1 MKKTIAGILA
11 LLCVLSPLNRSWLPS
26 GGGNS
31 SIIMEANAASNQTEV
46 PDPGI
51 NAGDYSYKYADTQIY
66 TTKIVQEKG
75 FGSWPSDDNKY
86 QYAIFEVT
94 VTTSGESGPLVDEY
108 VIGITKANENLI
120 TVDLTND
127 IDVPSNVLEAIE
139 DPKKNKK
146 QLSLN
151 GRNVRYLGDSSFA
164 DSYLKEINLD
174 GVEYIGNSVFNKCA
188 YITKIEIPQSVK
200 YIGKNVFS
208 ASGLKTLVVHNDM
221 PVIPEGL
228 CMGTKLTKIE
238 FDHPEFIRYIGAS
251 AFANSSVPAPLF
263 MTSYGDDVSGYEKL
277 TVGEKAYT
285 GCTSI
290 KSIVATDNVVAFGE
304 SSFSGCTSLTELK
317 CGNNLTDIYGSA
329 FFKCTALKDI
339 TFNGVLRTLGNS
351 CFSGCT
357 SIKEISGIPETMS
370 DLYYTENN
378 IPRGLGTGVFKNCT
392 ALISCTLPEALTII
406 PASTFSGC
414 TAFTTIVFNKKSGGS
429 NIRTIGAGA
438 FSKCTSLLKAK
449 FENVIVIEPSAYSDC
464 TSLLEADFPA
474 AEVIGGSEDTKER
487 GKIADKYFD
496 AENNVISGKGEAFL
510 NCTKLEKANIPSSKY
525 IFQNSFKNCK
535 SMTSFKAGNCEI
547 VGNYALDG
555 CSAIKEITLLSKQ
568 YGNAAPTKSN
578 TKDGFIFQ
586 NCSSAENITIDSTSL
601 ETFPFKTPNG
611 FFNGC
616 TNLAEIEGD
625 FSQVR
630 IVSTKTFSGCEAL
643 KEMICN
649 SILIVESDAF
659 SNCLSLTRIAPKGE
673 LTLNAEDYGD
683 NAFLNCPKLVF
694 KVDSTISTVGK
705 NAFKNSGVTEVNITA
720 MKDGTVVIGNN
731 AFADCANL
739 TTANIYSGDAAKFSI
754 GDGIFA
760 NCPKL
765 KEAKYEGSIIT
776 ASMYK
781 NCPLLEKLTTNAK
794 NIKESA
800 FDGDTKLAIV
810 ADMNDTSK
818 SIIADEINQY
828 AFRNCKALKVFPAN
842 QETVLKGVSIFENC
856 ASIPEAEVGMLTVS
870 MFSGCTSLSDVKLKD
885 TIEEIPKSAF
895 AKCSSLKEIDIE
907 NMNNIGANAFDGAG
921 LTSVKLNDAQN
932 VYASAFANCSALKSV
947 DVTAAKVDSKAFN
960 NCISLTDAVLNVST
974 IGTNAFDGCST
985 LTNVE
990 FNGLTSL
997 GANAFANCTAL
1008 KQLTIKGNPTMGT
1021 KCVGFKNGKA
1031 DPDFILLGDTGSKVE
1046 NYAKSNN
1053 IKFYDADT
1061 YDPTAITTTTT
1072 TTKTTTTTTKTT
1084 TTTTSK
1090 TTSKSGNGNL
1100 LPGDA
1105 NCDKEVDLS
1114 DAVLIMQSLANP
1126 DKYGVNGTDS
1136 KHITS
1141 QGLDNADV
1149 YERGSGVTTYDALQI
1164 QKYLLKSV
1172 SSLS

>member
-11 LLCVLSPLNRSWLPS
+11 LLCVLSPLNGSWLPS

-31 SIIMEANAASNQTEV
+31 SIVMEAYAASNQTEV
-46 PDPGI
+46 PNPGI

-75 FGSWPSDDNKY
+75 FGSWKSDDGKY
-86 QYAIFEVT
+86 SYGIFEIT
-94 VTTSGESGPLVDEY
+94 VTTSGETGPLVNEY
-108 VIGITKANENLI
+108 VIGITGANENLI
-120 TVDLTND
+120 KVDLTND
-127 IDVPSNVLEAIE
+127 IDVPANVLEAIE
-139 DPKKNKK
+139 NPKINKK

-151 GRNVRYLGDSSFA
+151 GRNVRYLGDNAFTN
-164 DSYLKEINLD
+164 SYLKEINLD
-174 GVEYIGNSVFNKCA
+174 GVEYIGNSVFSKCA
-188 YITKIEIPQSVK
+188 YITKIEIPKSVK
-200 YIGKNVFS
+200 YLGKNVFS
-208 ASGLKTLVVHNDM
+208 DSGLKTLEVHNDM

-228 CMGTKLTKIE
+228 CSGTKLTKLE
-238 FDHPEFIRYIGAS
+238 FDHPEFIRYIGSS

-263 MTSYGDDVSGYEKL
+263 MTSYGEDTSGYEPL
-277 TVGEKAYT
+277 TVGTKAYA

-290 KSIVATDNVVAFGE
+290 KSIIATDNVVSFGE
-304 SSFSGCTSLTELK
+304 SSFNGCTSLTELK
-317 CGNNLTDIYGSA
+317 CGNSLTDINYQA
-329 FFKCTALKDI
+329 FYKCTALKDI
-339 TFNGVLRTLGNS
+339 EFNNVLRTIGS
-351 CFSGCT
+351 ECFSSCT
-357 SIKEISGIPETMS
+357 SIKEISGIPETIK
-370 DLYYTENN
+370 DG
-378 IPRGLGTGVFKNCT
+378 GLGTGVFSNCT
-392 ALISCTLPEALTII
+392 ALISCTLPESLTII
-406 PASTFSGC
+406 PAKTFLGC
-414 TAFTTIVFNKKSGGS
+414 TAFTTIDFNQHSGGN
-429 NIRTIGAGA
+429 NIRTIGASA
-438 FSKCTSLLKAK
+438 FSKCTSLLSAK
-449 FENVIVIEPSAYSDC
+449 FKNVIVIESSAYSDC
-464 TSLLEADFPA
+464 SSLLEADFPA
-474 AEVIGGSEDTKER
+474 AEYIGGTEAEER
-487 GKIADKYFD
+487 GKIIEKELNTKTYTMS
-496 AENNVISGKGEAFL
+496 SGGSTFV
-510 NCTKLEKANIPSSKY
+510 NCTALETVNISSSKY
-525 IFQNSFKNCK
+525 IFPSSFKNCK
-535 SMTSFKAGNCEI
+535 SMTSFKAGKCEI
-547 VGNYALDG
+547 VGNNALDG
-555 CSAIKEITLLSKQ
+555 CSAIKEITLLSTQ
-568 YGNAAPTKSN
+568 YGNHAPTKSN
-578 TKDGFIFQ
+578 KSDGFIFQ
-586 NCSSAENITIDSTSL
+586 NCSSAEKITIDSTFL
-601 ETFPFKTPNG
+601 ENFPYKTPNG

-616 TNLAEIEGD
+616 TKLAEIEGD
-625 FSQVR
+625 FSQVQ

-828 AFRNCKALKVFPAN
+828 AFRNCKALTVFPAN
-842 QETVLKGVSIFENC
+842 QETVLKGASIFENC
-856 ASIPEAEVGMLTVS
+856 ASIPNAEVGMLTAS
-870 MFSGCTSLSDVKLKD
+870 IFSGCTSLSDVKLKD

-921 LTSVKLNDAQN
+921 LTSVKLNNAQTVN
-932 VYASAFANCSALKSV
+932 ASAFANCSALKSV
-947 DVTAAKVDSKAFN
+947 DVTASKIDSKAFN
-960 NCISLTDAVLNVST
+960 NCSALTDAVLNVST
-974 IGTNAFDGCST
+974 IGANAFDGCST

-1008 KQLTIKGNPTMGT
+1008 KQLTIKGEPTMGS
-1021 KCVGFKNGKA
+1021 KCVGYKNGKA

-1084 TTTTSK
+1084 TTTSK

-1126 DKYGVNGTDS
+1126 DKYGVKGTDS

-1164 QKYLLKSV
+1164 QKYLLKSI

>member
-11 LLCVLSPLNRSWLPS
+11 LLCVLSPLNGSWLPS
-26 GGGNS
+26 GGESS

-51 NAGDYSYKYADTQIY
+51 NAGDYNYAYADTQRYSTSFSLVSNKWKSEDEKFTYGIY
-66 TTKIVQEKG
+66 KIRINPLDPKEEA
-75 FGSWPSDDNKY
+75 PL
-86 QYAIFEVT
+86 AI
-94 VTTSGESGPLVDEY
+94 DECI
-108 VIGITKANENLI
+108 IGIYAANENVI
-120 TVDLTND
+120 DVDLTT
-127 IDVPSNVLEAIE
+127 DVNIPDNIQSAIE
-139 DPKKNKK
+139 TSKIKLKDQKVHYLAKN
-146 QLSLN
+146 
-151 GRNVRYLGDSSFA
+151 SFA
-164 DSYLKEINLD
+164 NSYLKKINLD
-174 GVEYIGNSVFNKCA
+174 GVEYIDENAFGKCA
-188 YITKIEIPQSVK
+188 YITEIEIPKTVK
-200 YIGKNVFS
+200 YIGKSTFAN
-208 ASGLKTLVVHNDM
+208 SGLKTLTVLNEL
-221 PVIPEGL
+221 PVIPIEF
-228 CMGTKLTKIE
+228 CMGTPLTKLTFE
-238 FDHPEFIRYIGAS
+238 HPELIRTISKS
-251 AFANSSVPAPLF
+251 AFKNSSIPAPLF
-263 MTSYGDDVSGYEKL
+263 MSGYGYGDDVSGYEEL
-277 TVGEKAYT
+277 TVGESAYE
-285 GCTSI
+285 GCKSI
-290 KSIVATDNVVAFGE
+290 KKVALPENVISLKTSAFR
-304 SSFSGCTSLTELK
+304 SCTSLTDIQF
-317 CGNNLTDIYGSA
+317 NNVINTIG
-329 FFKCTALKDI
+329 TE
-339 TFNGVLRTLGNS
+339 

-357 SIKEISGIPETMS
+357 SIKEISGIPETIK
-370 DLYYTENN
+370 DWVYTDEKKTQGH
-378 IPRGLGTGVFKNCT
+378 GLGTGVFKNCT
-392 ALISCTLPEALTII
+392 TLESCTLPEALTII
-406 PASTFSGC
+406 PASTFNGC
-414 TAFTTIVFNKKSGGS
+414 TAFTTIDFNKHSGGS
-429 NIRTIGAGA
+429 NINMIGDSA
-438 FSKCTSLLKAK
+438 FCKCTSLLSAK
-449 FENVIVIEPSAYSDC
+449 FENATIIDSAAYSGCTKLASANFPAAKFIGGTEGKIGEKYEKPALTGTGSAFSDC
-464 TSLLEADFPA
+464 TSL
-474 AEVIGGSEDTKER
+474 VT
-487 GKIADKYFD
+487 
-496 AENNVISGKGEAFL
+496 V
-510 NCTKLEKANIPSSKY
+510 NIPSSQY

-535 SMTSFKAGNCEI
+535 SMTSFKAGKCEI
-547 VGNYALDG
+547 VGNNALDG
-555 CSAIKEITLLSKQ
+555 CSSMKEITLLSNQ
-568 YGNAAPTKSN
+568 YGNAIVTKSN
-578 TKDGFIFQ
+578 TSDGYIFQ
-586 NCSSAENITIDSTSL
+586 NCSSAVKITIDSTFL
-601 ETFPFKTPNG
+601 ENFPFKTPNG

-616 TNLAEIEGD
+616 TKLAEIVGD
-625 FSQVR
+625 FSKVTV
-630 IVSTKTFSGCEAL
+630 VSTKTFSGCEAL
-643 KEMICN
+643 KEMTFEDIR
-649 SILIVESDAF
+649 IVENDAF
-659 SNCLSLTRIAPKGE
+659 SNCKSLTRISPKVVNDKGE
-673 LTLNAEDYGD
+673 EVSPTLNANDYGD

-705 NAFKNSGVTEVNITA
+705 NAFKNSGVTSVNIDG
-720 MKDGTVVIGNN
+720 MEGGTVVIGSS
-731 AFADCANL
+731 AFADCENL
-739 TTANIYSGDAAKFSI
+739 TYASITSDNAAKFSI
-754 GDGIFA
+754 GDGIFT

-765 KEAKYEGSIIT
+765 KEAKYQGSIIT

-842 QETVLKGVSIFENC
+842 QKTVLKGVSIFENC
-856 ASIPEAEVGMLTVS
+856 ASIPEAEVGMLTAS
-870 MFSGCTSLSDVKLKD
+870 IFSGCTSLSDVKLKD

-895 AKCSSLKEIDIE
+895 AKCSSLKEIGIE
-907 NMNNIGANAFDGAG
+907 NMNNIGANAFDSAG
-921 LTSVKLNDAQN
+921 LTSVKLNNAQTVN
-932 VYASAFANCSALKSV
+932 ASAFANCSALKSV
-947 DVTAAKVDSKAFN
+947 DVTASKIDSKAFN
-960 NCISLTDAVLNVST
+960 NCSALTDAVLNVST
-974 IGTNAFDGCST
+974 IGTNAFDGCFT

-1008 KQLTIKGNPTMGT
+1008 KQLTIKGDPTMGT